1 MLAFVPGVVSSLPEL
16 SLSYTRFC
24 SARTVLVVHHS
35 LSRVCLCYIDPI
47 EISSVCL
54 QSARRSV
61 QILVPCVPSKL
72 DPIEISCVRSQS
84 ISSTGCFRC
93 GNAHR
98 VVHHSLS
105 LFCSQLS
112 IRAIRPDPL
121 HLCPVPTPQV
131 CALVCVPSLHRSD
144 RDQLRL
150 LAVCA
155 ALSAD
160 TGSPFLTD

>member
-1 MLAFVPGVVSSLPEL
+1 MRQQLLTAGDTLLKGLSQSVLAFVPGVVSAPQEL
-16 SLSYTRFC
+16 SLLYTP
-24 SARTVLVVHHS
+24 TVL
-35 LSRVCLCYIDPI
+35 
-47 EISSVCL
+47 
-54 QSARRSV
+54 
-61 QILVPCVPSKL
+61 
-72 DPIEISCVRSQS
+72 
-84 ISSTGCFRC
+84 
-93 GNAHR
+93 

-160 TGSPFLTD
+160 TGSLRAFETRSDRDQLRPVAVYFFHWLFSMRCDVSSSGYFFN